1 MSSWLPTPSTAR
13 HLFYG
18 VLIGFA
24 LSLGASTATQ
34 SYQRRKRERSE
45 AAESSLRPI
54 ELRSDEILDGVSGL
68 IGELVFVRTTQVSSS
83 HSQVTRRLYASTP

>member
-24 LSLGASTATQ
+24 LSLGASSAAQ
-34 SYQRRKRERSE
+34 SYQKRKRERLE
-45 AAESSLRPI
+45 AAEPSLRPI
-54 ELRSDEILDGVSGL
+54 ELRSDEVLDGVTGL
-68 IGELVFVRTTQVSSS
+68 IGVCISLCTMQTENSD
-83 HSQVTRRLYASTP
+83 P